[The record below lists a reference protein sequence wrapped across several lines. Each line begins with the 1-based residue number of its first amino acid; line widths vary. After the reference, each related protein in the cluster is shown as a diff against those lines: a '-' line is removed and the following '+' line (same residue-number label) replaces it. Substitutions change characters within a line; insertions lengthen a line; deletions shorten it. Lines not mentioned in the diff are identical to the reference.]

1 MASTTLPGTLGS
13 FIRSAY
19 VGVHTTGC
27 PIWRLLLDML
37 RRDHPRRRRSGRA
50 DRQAPRLRRRRV
62 AGRAANARTGEGG
75 EPAPLRRA
83 WRRTPIKRATTRNG
97 PGKDTRE
104 VEGSHSVRLIA
115 VASMLFLAAA
125 CTNEAGS
132 PEPSAGTDAARLSRL
147 GLTTEI
153 PGRVRR
159 VCARASERATVRV
172 ICPEVI
178 PDVPLFTPG
187 AGLHGAAS
195 FKPTYYMLSFNNGDP
210 PGPARHWIVGG
221 GLASAVGKWVLTD
234 IANATKGDPELVER
248 RDVGS
253 REVSIYRFPLLS
265 GRPKRRALG
274 RICKGR

>member
-1 MASTTLPGTLGS
+1 M
-13 FIRSAY
+13 
-19 VGVHTTGC
+19 
-27 PIWRLLLDML
+27 W
-37 RRDHPRRRRSGRA
+37 
-50 DRQAPRLRRRRV
+50 
-62 AGRAANARTGEGG
+62 
-75 EPAPLRRA
+75 
-83 WRRTPIKRATTRNG
+83 

-104 VEGSHSVRLIA
+104 VEGSHSLRLIA
-115 VASMLFLAAA
+115 VASMLFLCALAAA
-125 CTNEAGS
+125 CTSETGS
-132 PEPSAGTDAARLSRL
+132 PEPSASTDAARLSRL

-172 ICPEVI
+172 ICPEII
-178 PDVPLFTPG
+178 PDVPFFTPG

-221 GLASAVGKWVLTD
+221 GLASAVEKWVLTD

-253 REVSIYRFPLLS
+253 REVSIYRFPPYPAGGPNGGHWAAFVRVGEDEVVFASLH
-265 GRPKRRALG
+265 GKQYVDAAVEIALAMASTSAG
-274 RICKGR
+274 T